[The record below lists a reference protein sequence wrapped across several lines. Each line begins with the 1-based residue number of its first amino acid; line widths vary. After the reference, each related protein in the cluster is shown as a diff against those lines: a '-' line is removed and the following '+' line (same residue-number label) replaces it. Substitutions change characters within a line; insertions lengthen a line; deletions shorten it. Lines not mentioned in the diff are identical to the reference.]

1 MRVVKTENDLV
12 YHRNGICVPG
22 SLPFLNLEARALSR
36 SPHNQGS
43 RDSLVAVFLTVEIN
57 SEQNRL
63 SPPPLTLN
71 DESEGIFLFV
81 IK

>member
-1 MRVVKTENDLV
+1 MTVVSMSDLI
-12 YHRNGICVPG
+12 YHRDGICAPG

-36 SPHNQGS
+36 SPHNQSS
-43 RDSLVAVFLTVEIN
+43 RDSLVVVDFSVEIN

-63 SPPPLTLN
+63 SPPPLTVN
-71 DESEGIFLFV
+71 DASEGIFLFV

>member
-1 MRVVKTENDLV
+1 MTVVSMSDLI
-12 YHRNGICVPG
+12 YHRDGICAPG
-22 SLPFLNLEARALSR
+22 SLPFFNLEARALSR

-43 RDSLVAVFLTVEIN
+43 RVSLVVVDSSVEIN

-63 SPPPLTLN
+63 SPPTPLILN
-71 DESEGIFLFV
+71 GESEGIFLFV

>member
-1 MRVVKTENDLV
+1 MSDLV
-12 YHRNGICVPG
+12 YHRDGICVPG

-43 RDSLVAVFLTVEIN
+43 RDSLVVVDFSVEIN
-57 SEQNRL
+57 SEQNRS

-71 DESEGIFLFV
+71 GESEGIFLFV

>member
-1 MRVVKTENDLV
+1 MSDLV
-12 YHRNGICVPG
+12 YHRDGICVPG

-43 RDSLVAVFLTVEIN
+43 RDSLVVVDFSVEIN
-57 SEQNRL
+57 SEQNRS

-71 DESEGIFLFV
+71 GESEGVFLFV